1 MRRSQIAIIER
12 VCQLAKVSRAGL
24 DRYMRGRAP
33 VEECMTV
40 RSAVQ
45 EITLKHR
52 RRYVYRRVTAVGQA
66 LTQKFCSQKTIDK

>member
-1 MRRSQIAIIER
+1 MRRTQIAIIER
-12 VCQLAKVSRAGL
+12 VCQLAQVGRAGF

-45 EITLKHR
+45 EIALKYR
-52 RRYVYRRVTAVGQA
+52 RRYGYRRVIAVGQA